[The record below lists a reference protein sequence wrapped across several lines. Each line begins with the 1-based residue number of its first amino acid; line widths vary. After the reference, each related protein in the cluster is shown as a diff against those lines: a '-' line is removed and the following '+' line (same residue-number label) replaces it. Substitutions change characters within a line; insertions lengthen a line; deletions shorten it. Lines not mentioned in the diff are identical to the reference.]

1 MQTTS
6 AKTALS
12 NPSGQHDI
20 MPKRICITGAGIIS
34 ALGIGIKETLSSLLD
49 EKSGIEPISILD
61 TEHRHFPVGEVRRSN
76 RQLAAIA
83 GVKAP
88 ANQLRTV
95 LLGIIAA
102 KEAISTARLTQS
114 DITRAAFIGGTTVGG
129 MDKTEQDFK
138 EAFESKSE
146 NSSNLH
152 LKYNDCGSSTD
163 LIAHSIGD
171 FRMKT
176 TSSTACSSAANAIIF
191 GSRLI
196 KSGIVDIAVVGGS
209 EALTRFH
216 LNGFNSLMIISHEQC
231 RPFDQ
236 GRTGIN
242 LGEGSAF
249 LVIESLESAR
259 RRGAS
264 ILGEISGYANAC
276 DAFHQTATSDD
287 GEGPCLAMRKAI
299 EMAGLTPKH
308 IDYINAHGTGTSNND
323 ESEFIAMERI
333 WGDNIPPFSST
344 KAFTGHTTSA
354 SGAIESVISL
364 LAITNDFLPAN
375 LGWRTPI
382 KEHARPVTK
391 TTPATLHHVVNN
403 SFGFGGNDSSLI
415 ISKFLT
421 DEK

>member
-1 MQTTS
+1 
-6 AKTALS
+6 
-12 NPSGQHDI
+12 
-20 MPKRICITGAGIIS
+20 MPKRICITGVGIIS
-34 ALGIGIKETLSSLLD
+34 ALGTGVKETLSSLLD
-49 EKSGIEPISILD
+49 EKSGIEPITILD
-61 TEHRHFPVGEVRRSN
+61 TEHRHFPVGEVRKSN
-76 RQLAAIA
+76 RQLAAMA

-102 KEAISTARLTQS
+102 KEAVSAARLTQS
-114 DITRAAFIGGTTVGG
+114 DIALAAFINGTTVGG
-129 MDKTEQDFK
+129 MDKTEQVFK
-138 EAFESKSE
+138 RAFKSE
-146 NSSNLH
+146 TEKASNLH

-163 LIAHSIGD
+163 LIAFSIGH

-176 TSSTACSSAANAIIF
+176 TTSTACSSAANAIIF
-191 GSRLI
+191 GARLI
-196 KSGIVDIAVVGGS
+196 KAGIVDIAVVGGS

-231 RPFDQ
+231 RPFDRC
-236 GRTGIN
+236 RTGIN

-259 RRGAS
+259 RRGVP

-276 DAFHQTATSDD
+276 DAFHQTATSDN
-287 GEGPCLAMRKAI
+287 GEGPYLAMRKAI
-299 EMAGLTPKH
+299 DMAGLSPKQ

-323 ESEFIAMERI
+323 ECEFNAMERI
-333 WGDNIPPFSST
+333 WGYDIPPFSST

-364 LAITNDFLPAN
+364 LAINNSFLPAN
-375 LGWRTPI
+375 LGWETPF

-391 TTPATLHHVVNN
+391 TTPATLHHIVNN

-415 ISKFLT
+415 ISKFQP